1 MAFYAYPNEQ
11 LERPHTQVIVGDS
24 QIGSTSSDSQKAVVV
39 MGSANGGKPGVLYAV
54 TSFPQAKNI
63 FRGGEILDF
72 IEAAWNPSESVQ
84 GAGTIYA
91 MRVENATQGSLEKG
105 AVSFKSAL
113 YGKDANKVSL
123 KLEDNELTK
132 TRRLT
137 IISASDNVREVYD
150 NLGPIFN
157 VTYKGTEPSA
167 LATITDKTLTIKVGV
182 ASSEITVMEY
192 TLSGST
198 FDKVSSIITDI
209 NAHAD
214 FSASF
219 IPYGSKNIDS
229 AYLDPIIGGDLKAD
243 GGFTATGLVGDLIL
257 NTAYSQLIS
266 VGVANVTIPHDL
278 LSGSETPLPEIGTTK
293 LKNLDLDLEVSG
305 QTADSVTLTQV
316 KQVKQADQVLTLEN
330 FATTNLVGGSNG
342 FVPNTWAPFF
352 HILGNDDAPR
362 AYYVVTLT
370 PNQAIHAELS
380 AFVNEQSNSGYAMRG
395 IVGGSLGE
403 SLAQTMARQTSLYN
417 PRMVLV
423 GFDAELTMTDG
434 RSQAFP
440 AYMATA
446 LVAGLASGQ
455 PVAEPIT
462 YKQLRITKLLRDY
475 DSNQLNQ
482 LHVSGVIGA
491 EKVRNIGSTSFRIVS
506 DVTTYNNPDV
516 PVKSELSLGEETDFL
531 GMQLRER
538 LDNLY
543 IGTKVQATSA
553 DRMKMSVAS
562 FLLEKVNDATIE
574 GYTTDD
580 ISVVIIGDKAEISF
594 VVNPSRGLNRINASI
609 IYRTTTIEA

>member
-11 LERPHTQVIVGDS
+11 LERPHTQVIVDDS

-91 MRVENATQGSLEKG
+91 MRVENATQGTLEKG
-105 AVSFKSAL
+105 AVSFKSVL
-113 YGKDANKVSL
+113 YGKDANRVSL

-229 AYLDPIIGGDLKAD
+229 AYLDPIVGGDLKAY

-266 VGVANVTIPHDL
+266 VGFDDVTIP
-278 LSGSETPLPEIGTTK
+278 
-293 LKNLDLDLEVSG
+293 DLEVSG

-316 KQVKQADQVLTLEN
+316 KQVLTLKN
-330 FATTNLVGGSNG
+330 FATNNLVGGSNG

-352 HILGNDDAPR
+352 HLLGNDDAPR

-462 YKQLRITKLLRDY
+462 YKQLRITKLLRDC
-475 DSNQLNQ
+475 DSTQLNQ

-574 GYTTDD
+574 DYTTDD

-609 IYRTTTIEA
+609 IYQTTTIEA

>member
-11 LERPHTQVIVGDS
+11 LERPHTQVIVDDS

-91 MRVENATQGSLEKG
+91 MRVENATQGTLEKG
-105 AVSFKSAL
+105 AVSFKSVL

-229 AYLDPIIGGDLKAD
+229 AYLDPIVGGDLKAD

-266 VGVANVTIPHDL
+266 VGVANVTIP
-278 LSGSETPLPEIGTTK
+278 
-293 LKNLDLDLEVSG
+293 DLEVSG
-305 QTADSVTLTQV
+305 QTADSVTLTQA
-316 KQVKQADQVLTLEN
+316 KQANQVLTLKN

-352 HILGNDDAPR
+352 HLLGNDDAPR

-462 YKQLRITKLLRDY
+462 YKQLRITKLLRDC
-475 DSNQLNQ
+475 DSTQLNQ

-580 ISVVIIGDKAEISF
+580 ISVVIIGDRAEISF

-609 IYRTTTIEA
+609 IYQTTTIEA

>member
-11 LERPHTQVIVGDS
+11 LERPHTQVIVDDS

-91 MRVENATQGSLEKG
+91 MRVENATQGTLEKG
-105 AVSFKSAL
+105 AVSFKSVL

-123 KLEDNELTK
+123 KLEDNDLTK

-229 AYLDPIIGGDLKAD
+229 AYLDPIVGGDLKAD

-266 VGVANVTIPHDL
+266 VGVANVTIPDL
-278 LSGSETPLPEIGTTK
+278 K
-293 LKNLDLDLEVSG
+293 VSG

-316 KQVKQADQVLTLEN
+316 KQADQVLTLKN

-352 HILGNDDAPR
+352 HLLGNDDAPR

-462 YKQLRITKLLRDY
+462 YKQLRITKLLRDC
-475 DSNQLNQ
+475 DSTQLNQ

-506 DVTTYNNPDV
+506 DVTTYNNSDV

-580 ISVVIIGDKAEISF
+580 ISVVIIGDRAEISF

-609 IYRTTTIEA
+609 IYQTTTIEA

>member
-11 LERPHTQVIVGDS
+11 LERPHTQVIVDDS

-91 MRVENATQGSLEKG
+91 MRVENATQGTLEKG
-105 AVSFKSAL
+105 AVSFKSVL

-123 KLEDNELTK
+123 KLEDNDLTK

-229 AYLDPIIGGDLKAD
+229 AYLDPIVGGDLKAD

-266 VGVANVTIPHDL
+266 VGVANVTIPDL
-278 LSGSETPLPEIGTTK
+278 K
-293 LKNLDLDLEVSG
+293 VSG

-316 KQVKQADQVLTLEN
+316 KQADQVLTLKN

-352 HILGNDDAPR
+352 HLLGNDDAPR

-462 YKQLRITKLLRDY
+462 YKQLRITKLLRDC
-475 DSNQLNQ
+475 DSTQLNQ

-580 ISVVIIGDKAEISF
+580 ISVVIIGDRAEISF

-609 IYRTTTIEA
+609 IYQTTTIEA

>member
-11 LERPHTQVIVGDS
+11 LERPHTQVIVDDS

-91 MRVENATQGSLEKG
+91 MRVENATQGTLEKG
-105 AVSFKSAL
+105 AVSFKSVL

-123 KLEDNELTK
+123 KLEDNDLTK

-229 AYLDPIIGGDLKAD
+229 AYLDPIVGGDLKAD

-266 VGVANVTIPHDL
+266 VGVANVTIPDL
-278 LSGSETPLPEIGTTK
+278 K
-293 LKNLDLDLEVSG
+293 VSG

-316 KQVKQADQVLTLEN
+316 KQADQVLTLKN

-352 HILGNDDAPR
+352 HLLGNDDAPR

-580 ISVVIIGDKAEISF
+580 ISVVIIGDRAEISF

-609 IYRTTTIEA
+609 IYQTTTIEA